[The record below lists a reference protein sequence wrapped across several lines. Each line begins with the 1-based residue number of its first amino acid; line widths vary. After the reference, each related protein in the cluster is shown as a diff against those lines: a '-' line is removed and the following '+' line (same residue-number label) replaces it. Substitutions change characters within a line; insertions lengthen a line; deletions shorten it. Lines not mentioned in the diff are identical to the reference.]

1 MAKPPLRPS
10 PGRGGGSKSNPRSVL
25 TWAILFL
32 LLATA
37 HPQSIHHHS
46 DLPQR
51 LVAST
56 PTQNL
61 HSDPSRRP
69 TQAGRSPAEI
79 PLLKND
85 ITTVKFRSTD
95 EDPSNHKLRA
105 LAPDYDSLSNSAVR
119 APLVQSIESP
129 SQGLSA
135 LPSAR
140 LLQDWEV
147 ENIVLLA
154 TIDGTIHA
162 RDRKTGNERWSLGIP
177 NSPMIETI
185 HHKLNRSDLEV
196 EGSQYG
202 DDYIFIVEPSKDG
215 NLYIQNRDP
224 RLGLQRLGVTVRSLA
239 AETPQFVDDPP
250 IVTISSQETTAYV
263 VDAATGN
270 ILQRFDK
277 YRGFSG
283 DGQSRSCRRLSG
295 FELDDPACDPIGTI
309 NLGRVEYTIQISHKV
324 TDQPLCT
331 IKFAE
336 WLPNKMDQD
345 LQQQYVAPLDNYYI
359 QSYYNGRVIG
369 IDDTENGKF
378 PRFTQMF
385 ETPVARVFDV
395 IRPLD
400 NRDETAKLVLLSRP
414 TDSPLVSSSEVWRNE
429 MQRAER
435 VFVNKTEAGIWYAMS
450 ELSYPGVTSGAAP
463 ASSNWNY
470 DSQPLNLDGDLE
482 EIIGVHVLS
491 HQDDNTPLR
500 LTISGPPTLT
510 DLAEEADRAMASL
523 ESKVP
528 PSLLPVV
535 SLPLMPLF
543 SLICACIF
551 LFVLGIQMRVPLMM
565 KLQRFLR
572 KAGVEV
578 AVEKLQS
585 QPTSPTTV
593 VPDQQEI
600 PIAEVTKDIDND
612 KDVDGVVSEAL
623 TKATATPVRSRAQSL
638 ATPVATPAKSA
649 RIVLSNDDSSEGESD
664 DDKDQ
669 PDSNGTAEA
678 GAPTRRRHAKRGKR
692 GGKKNKKLKK
702 TMKPE
707 AMDEIEQLV
716 TEVPTKDGLLQV
728 GKLKIDT
735 REDQCLGRG
744 SNGTAVFPGSLD
756 GREVAV
762 KRLIRSSNSLA
773 AKEIKHL
780 LSSDENP
787 HVIRYFG
794 KEESQ
799 HFTYIALER
808 FTTSLD
814 QFIERPLQYPE
825 LVKLPEGFA
834 IKDALRQITDGV
846 QHLHSLKLVHRDIK
860 PQNVLVKAVKSNRP
874 TDGLPKLQFVIS
886 DFGLCKPLEEGPES
900 TFAATANHTAAGTT
914 GWRAPELLVG
924 ARSAVSSSNTA
935 STSHSKSTTHSSDG
949 TVIDPPSGRRAT
961 KAIDIFSLGCVFYYV
976 MTQGRH
982 PFDVGGTSLGRDLN
996 IKENN
1001 FSTDDLRL
1009 HDYQFDADDLIMQML
1024 KHDPKERPTTD
1035 QILRHPYFW
1044 EMEDKLRFL
1053 CEVSDCYESEKNSI
1067 ANIHDESAPRT
1078 PAEQRS
1084 LAELAALEALA
1095 PNVIGPSRDWLRAL
1109 PRTFLI
1115 EMGKQRKYTGSKMI
1129 DLLRVIRN
1137 KYNHFK
1143 DLPDD
1148 VKEQMSGGSPKGV
1161 YEFWAKR
1168 FPSLLI
1174 NCHCLV
1180 LERGLV
1186 ERFSMERWFE

>member
-1 MAKPPLRPS
+1 MAKPPLRPAA
-10 PGRGGGSKSNPRSVL
+10 GRGGGSNANPKSML

-32 LLATA
+32 LLATT
-37 HPQSIHHHS
+37 QSQSVHQS
-46 DLPQR
+46 DVPQR

-56 PTQNL
+56 QSL
-61 HSDPSRRP
+61 RSESSRRP
-69 TQAGRSPAEI
+69 ARAGRSPAEI

-85 ITTVKFRSTD
+85 ITTARYYSTD
-95 EDPSNHKLRA
+95 EDTEHQKLRA
-105 LAPDYDSLSNSAVR
+105 LAPAYDSLSGSAVR
-119 APLVQSIESP
+119 APLVQQSIESSP
-129 SQGLSA
+129 RGGLSA

-185 HHKLNRSDLEV
+185 HHHVNRSDLDYD
-196 EGSQYG
+196 GSPYE
-202 DDYIFIVEPSKDG
+202 DDYMFIVEPSKDG
-215 NLYIQNRDP
+215 NLYVQHRDP
-224 RLGLQRLGVTVRSLA
+224 RIGLQRLGVTVKSLA
-239 AETPQFVDDPP
+239 AQTPQFVDNPP
-250 IVTISSQETTAYV
+250 IVTISSQETTAYI
-263 VDAATGN
+263 VDAATGT

-277 YRGFSG
+277 YRGFSS
-283 DGQSRSCRRLSG
+283 DDQSRSCRRLSG

-309 NLGRVEYTIQISHKV
+309 NLGRVEYTIQITHKI
-324 TDQPLCT
+324 TSQLLCT

-336 WLPNKMDQD
+336 WLPNKMDSD
-345 LQQQYVAPLDNYYI
+345 LQQQYVAPLDNYHI
-359 QSYYNGRVIG
+359 QSYYNGRIIG
-369 IDDTENGKF
+369 IDDSENGKI

-385 ETPVARVFDV
+385 DTPVARVFDV
-395 IRPLD
+395 VRPLD
-400 NRDETAKLVLLSRP
+400 NHDESANLVLLSRP
-414 TDSPLVSSSEVWRNE
+414 TDSPLLSSPEIWRNE

-435 VFVNKTEAGIWYAMS
+435 VFVNKTEAGVWYAMS
-450 ELSYPGVTSGAAP
+450 ELAYPGVTSGAAP

-470 DSQPLNLDGDLE
+470 DTQPLDLDGDLD
-482 EIIGVHVLS
+482 EIVGVHMLS
-491 HQDDNTPLR
+491 GHESTTPVR
-500 LTISGPPTLT
+500 LTISGPPPVT
-510 DLAEEADRAMASL
+510 DLAEEAENAMAAL
-523 ESKVP
+523 ESKIP
-528 PSLLPVV
+528 PALLPVV
-535 SLPLMPLF
+535 SHPLMSLF
-543 SLICACIF
+543 NIICVSIF
-551 LFVLGIQMRVPLMM
+551 LFAIGLQMRSPVMV

-578 AVEKLQS
+578 AAEKIQAPPAS
-585 QPTSPTTV
+585 PTSA
-593 VPDQQEI
+593 VPEEQDV
-600 PIAEVTKDIDND
+600 PVAEVAPQREAT
-612 KDVDGVVSEAL
+612 GVVSEVLENAI
-623 TKATATPVRSRAQSL
+623 TTPARSRAQS
-638 ATPVATPAKSA
+638 AAVSVASPVKTA
-649 RIVLSNDDSSEGESD
+649 RAPDPNDDSSDVDSE

-669 PDSNGTAEA
+669 PDSNSNGTVEGEA
-678 GAPTRRRHAKRGKR
+678 QPRRRHAKRGKR
-692 GGKKNKKLKK
+692 GGKKNKKGKK
-702 TMKPE
+702 TMNPD
-707 AMDEIEQLV
+707 AMDEKEQLV
-716 TEVPTKDGLLQV
+716 AETPTKDGLLQV
-728 GKLKIDT
+728 GKLRIDT
-735 REDQCLGRG
+735 KEDRCLGRG

-762 KRLIRSSNSLA
+762 KRLIRTSNSLA

-814 QFIERPLQYPE
+814 QFIERPLLYPD
-825 LVKLPEGFA
+825 LVKLPEGFDV
-834 IKDALRQITDGV
+834 KDALRQITDGV

-860 PQNVLVKAVKSNRP
+860 PQNVLVKAVKSSRP
-874 TDGLPKLQFVIS
+874 TNGLPKLQFVIS

-900 TFAATANHTAAGTT
+900 TFAPTANHTAAGTT

-924 ARSAVSSSNTA
+924 SRSAVTALNASSN
-935 STSHSKSTTHSSDG
+935 STSKSTTHSSET

-996 IKENN
+996 IKENK
-1001 FSTDDLRL
+1001 FSTEDLRL

-1044 EMEDKLRFL
+1044 DVADKLEFL
-1053 CEVSDCYESEKNSI
+1053 CDVSDCYEREKNSVP
-1067 ANIHDESAPRT
+1067 NIHDENAMRT
-1078 PAEQRS
+1078 PTEKAS
-1084 LAELAALEALA
+1084 LAELAALEILA
-1095 PNVIGPSRDWLRAL
+1095 PNVIGPSKDWLRAL
-1109 PRTFLI
+1109 PKTFLT

-1137 KYNHFK
+1137 KKNHFH
-1143 DLPDD
+1143 DLPED
-1148 VKEQMSGGSPKGV
+1148 VKEQMLGGSAKGY

-1174 NCHCLV
+1174 NCHCLIQ
-1180 LERGLV
+1180 ERGLV
-1186 ERFSMERWFE
+1186 GQFKMERWFE

>member
-1 MAKPPLRPS
+1 M
-10 PGRGGGSKSNPRSVL
+10 L
-25 TWAILFL
+25 TWAIILLFL
-32 LLATA
+32 AAAQT
-37 HPQSIHHHS
+37 QSVRQSEIT
-46 DLPQR
+46 QR

-56 PTQNL
+56 QAL
-61 HSDPSRRP
+61 RSESSRRP

-85 ITTVKFRSTD
+85 ITTVRFRSTD
-95 EDPSNHKLRA
+95 EDPNNHKLRA
-105 LAPDYDSLSNSAVR
+105 LAPAYDSLSGSAVR
-119 APLVQSIESP
+119 APLVQQSVESSP
-129 SQGLSA
+129 QGLSA

-177 NSPMIETI
+177 NSPMIQTI
-185 HHKLNRSDLEV
+185 HHKFNRSDMEAD
-196 EGSQYG
+196 GSQFE
-202 DDYIFIVEPSKDG
+202 DDFIFIVEPSKDG

-224 RLGLQRLGVTVRSLA
+224 HVGLQRLGVTVRSLA
-239 AETPQFVDDPP
+239 AETPQFVDNPP

-263 VDAATGN
+263 VDAATGT
-270 ILQRFDK
+270 ILQQFDK
-277 YRGFSG
+277 YRGFSAT
-283 DGQSRSCRRLSG
+283 DHSRSCRRLSG

-309 NLGRVEYTIQISHKV
+309 NLGRVEYTIQISHR
-324 TDQPLCT
+324 TTNQPLCT

-336 WLPNKMDQD
+336 WLPNKMDSD
-345 LQQQYVAPLDNYYI
+345 LQQQYVAPLDNYHI
-359 QSYYNGRVIG
+359 QSYYNGRIIG
-369 IDDTENGKF
+369 IDDAESRKI

-385 ETPVARVFDV
+385 DTPVARVFDV
-395 IRPLD
+395 VRPLD
-400 NRDETAKLVLLSRP
+400 NHDESTKLVLLARP
-414 TDSPLVSSSEVWRNE
+414 TDSPLSSSSEVWRNE

-435 VFVNKTEAGIWYAMS
+435 VFVNKTETGMWYAMS
-450 ELSYPGVTSGAAP
+450 ELSYPGVSSGAAP

-470 DSQPLNLDGDLE
+470 DTLPLDFDSDLE
-482 EIIGVHVLS
+482 EIVGVHVLTGLE
-491 HQDDNTPLR
+491 NTAPIR
-500 LTISGPPTLT
+500 LTISGPPMT
-510 DLAEEADRAMASL
+510 DVGEEAESAMAAF
-523 ESKVP
+523 ESKIP
-528 PSLLPVV
+528 PALLPVV
-535 SLPLMPLF
+535 SHPLMSVF
-543 SLICACIF
+543 NLICVSIF
-551 LFVLGIQMRVPLMM
+551 LFVIGIQMRIPMMM
-565 KLQRFLR
+565 KLQRLLR

-578 AVEKLQS
+578 AVDNLHPQPVS
-585 QPTSPTTV
+585 PTSGMPEE
-593 VPDQQEI
+593 QEI
-600 PIAEVTKDIDND
+600 PVAVVEEKSTSAT
-612 KDVDGVVSEAL
+612 VSEVL
-623 TKATATPVRSRAQSL
+623 ENVINTPARSRAQSM
-638 ATPVATPAKSA
+638 ATSIASPVKHA
-649 RIVLSNDDSSEGESD
+649 RIVEPTDDSSEGESED
-664 DDKDQ
+664 EKDQ
-669 PDSNGTAEA
+669 PEANSNETNEN
-678 GAPTRRRHAKRGKR
+678 GAQARRRHAKRGKR
-692 GGKKNKKLKK
+692 GGKKNKKAQK
-702 TMKPE
+702 TMNPE
-707 AMDEIEQLV
+707 VMDANEQLV
-716 TEVPTKDGLLQV
+716 AEVPTKDGLLQV

-735 REDQCLGRG
+735 KEDRCLGRG

-762 KRLIRSSNSLA
+762 KRLIRTSNSLA

-780 LSSDENP
+780 LSSDENA

-814 QFIERPLQYPE
+814 QFIERPLQYPD
-825 LVKLPEGFA
+825 LVKLPEGFDV
-834 IKDALRQITDGV
+834 KDALRQITDGV

-874 TDGLPKLQFVIS
+874 TNGLPKLQFVIS

-900 TFAATANHTAAGTT
+900 TFAPTANHTAAGTT

-924 ARSAVSSSNTA
+924 ARSSIAAPNSSSA
-935 STSHSKSTTHSSDG
+935 SHSKSTSHSSET
-949 TVIDPPSGRRAT
+949 TVLDPPSGRRAT

-1009 HDYQFDADDLIMQML
+1009 HGYQFDADDLIMQML
-1024 KHDPKERPTTD
+1024 KHEPKERPTTD

-1044 EMEDKLRFL
+1044 DVADKLEFL
-1053 CEVSDCYESEKNSI
+1053 CDISDCYEREKNSI
-1067 ANIHDESAPRT
+1067 PNIHDESAPRT
-1078 PAEQRS
+1078 PSERQS
-1084 LAELAALEALA
+1084 LLELDYLESRA
-1095 PNVIGPSRDWLRAL
+1095 PNVIGPSKDWLRAL
-1109 PRTFLI
+1109 PKTFLT

-1137 KYNHFK
+1137 KKNHFH
-1143 DLPDD
+1143 DLPED
-1148 VKEQMSGGSPKGV
+1148 VKEQMLGGSAKGY

-1180 LERGLV
+1180 LERDLV
-1186 ERFSMERWFE
+1186 GKFRMERWFE

>member
-1 MAKPPLRPS
+1 MVKPPLRPA
-10 PGRGGGSKSNPRSVL
+10 PGRGGGSNANPKSML
-25 TWAILFL
+25 TWAVLFL
-32 LLATA
+32 LLAAT
-37 HPQSIHHHS
+37 QSQSLHQS
-46 DLPQR
+46 DIPQR
-51 LVAST
+51 LVAA
-56 PTQNL
+56 TQSL
-61 HSDPSRRP
+61 RSESSRRP
-69 TQAGRSPAEI
+69 ARAGRSPAEI
-79 PLLKND
+79 SLLKND
-85 ITTVKFRSTD
+85 ITTARFYSTD
-95 EDPSNHKLRA
+95 EDTEHQKLRA
-105 LAPDYDSLSNSAVR
+105 LAPAYDSLSGSAVR
-119 APLVQSIESP
+119 APLVQQSIESSSP
-129 SQGLSA
+129 GGLSA

-185 HHKLNRSDLEV
+185 HHHVNRSDLDYD
-196 EGSQYG
+196 GSQYE
-202 DDYIFIVEPSKDG
+202 DDYMFIVEPSRDG
-215 NLYIQNRDP
+215 NLYVQHRDP
-224 RLGLQRLGVTVRSLA
+224 RIGLQRLGVTVKSLA
-239 AETPQFVDDPP
+239 AQTPQFVDNPP
-250 IVTISSQETTAYV
+250 IVTISSQETTAYI

-277 YRGFSG
+277 YRGFG
-283 DGQSRSCRRLSG
+283 DDQSRSCRRLSG

-309 NLGRVEYTIQISHKV
+309 NLGRVEYTIQITHRITS
-324 TDQPLCT
+324 QLLCT

-336 WLPNKMDQD
+336 WLPNKMDSD
-345 LQQQYVAPLDNYYI
+345 LQQQYVAPLDNYHI
-359 QSYYNGRVIG
+359 QSYYNGRIIG
-369 IDDTENGKF
+369 IDDSENGKI

-385 ETPVARVFDV
+385 DTPVARVFDV
-395 IRPLD
+395 VRPLD
-400 NRDETAKLVLLSRP
+400 NHDESANLVLLSRP
-414 TDSPLVSSSEVWRNE
+414 TDSPLLSSADVWRNE

-435 VFVNKTEAGIWYAMS
+435 VFVNKTEAGVWYAMS

-470 DSQPLNLDGDLE
+470 DAQPLDLDGDLD
-482 EIIGVHVLS
+482 EIVGVHMLS
-491 HQDDNTPLR
+491 GHEGTTPVR
-500 LTISGPPTLT
+500 LTISGPPPVT
-510 DLAEEADRAMASL
+510 DLVEEAEKAMAAL
-523 ESKVP
+523 ESKIP
-528 PSLLPVV
+528 PALLPVV
-535 SLPLMPLF
+535 SHPLMSVF
-543 SLICACIF
+543 NIICVSIF
-551 LFVLGIQMRVPLMM
+551 LFVIGLQMRSPIMV

-578 AVEKLQS
+578 AVDKIQAQTPS
-585 QPTSPTTV
+585 PTSAAPEE
-593 VPDQQEI
+593 QEL
-600 PIAEVTKDIDND
+600 PVAEVANEKDAP
-612 KDVDGVVSEAL
+612 GVVSEAL
-623 TKATATPVRSRAQSL
+623 ENAITTPARSRAHSV
-638 ATPVATPAKSA
+638 AASVASPVKTA
-649 RIVLSNDDSSEGESD
+649 RVPDPNDDSSDAESED
-664 DDKDQ
+664 GKDQ
-669 PDSNGTAEA
+669 PDSSFNGTAEGEA
-678 GAPTRRRHAKRGKR
+678 QPRRRHAKRGKR
-692 GGKKNKKLKK
+692 GGKKNKKGKK
-702 TMKPE
+702 TMDPE
-707 AMDEIEQLV
+707 AMDEKEQLV
-716 TEVPTKDGLLQV
+716 AEIPTKDGLLQV
-728 GKLKIDT
+728 GKLRIDT
-735 REDQCLGRG
+735 KEDRCLGRG

-762 KRLIRSSNSLA
+762 KRLIRTSNSLA

-814 QFIERPLQYPE
+814 QFIERPLQYPD
-825 LVKLPEGFA
+825 LVKLPEGFDV
-834 IKDALRQITDGV
+834 KDALRQITDGV

-874 TDGLPKLQFVIS
+874 TNGLPKLQFVIS

-900 TFAATANHTAAGTT
+900 TFAPTANHTAAGTT

-924 ARSAVSSSNTA
+924 SRSAVTALNVSSN
-935 STSHSKSTTHSSDG
+935 STSKSTTHSSET

-996 IKENN
+996 IKENK
-1001 FSTDDLRL
+1001 FSTEDLRL

-1024 KHDPKERPTTD
+1024 KHNPKERPTTD

-1044 EMEDKLRFL
+1044 DVADKLEFL
-1053 CEVSDCYESEKNSI
+1053 CDVSDCYEREKNSVP
-1067 ANIHDESAPRT
+1067 NIHDENAMRT
-1078 PAEQRS
+1078 PSEKAS
-1084 LAELAALEALA
+1084 LAELAALETLA
-1095 PNVIGPSRDWLRAL
+1095 PNVIGPSKDWLRAL
-1109 PRTFLI
+1109 PKTFLT

-1137 KYNHFK
+1137 KKNHFH

-1148 VKEQMSGGSPKGV
+1148 VKEQMLGGSANGY

-1174 NCHCLV
+1174 NCHCLIQ
-1180 LERGLV
+1180 ERDLV
-1186 ERFSMERWFE
+1186 GRFKMERWFE

>member
-1 MAKPPLRPS
+1 MAKPPLRPTA
-10 PGRGGGSKSNPRSVL
+10 GRGGGSNANPKSML
-25 TWAILFL
+25 TWAILLL
-32 LLATA
+32 LLATS
-37 HPQSIHHHS
+37 QSQSVHQS
-46 DLPQR
+46 DAPRR

-56 PTQNL
+56 QSLRPE
-61 HSDPSRRP
+61 SSRRP
-69 TQAGRSPAEI
+69 ARAGRSPAEI

-85 ITTVKFRSTD
+85 ITTAKFYSTD
-95 EDPSNHKLRA
+95 EDTEHQKLRA
-105 LAPDYDSLSNSAVR
+105 LAPAYDSLSGSAVR
-119 APLVQSIESP
+119 APLVQQSIESP
-129 SQGLSA
+129 SRGGLSA

-185 HHKLNRSDLEV
+185 HHHVNRSDLDP
-196 EGSQYG
+196 EGSQYE
-202 DDYIFIVEPSKDG
+202 DDYMFIVEPSKDG
-215 NLYIQNRDP
+215 NLYVQHRDP
-224 RLGLQRLGVTVRSLA
+224 RIGLQRLGVTVKSLA
-239 AETPQFVDDPP
+239 AQTPQFVDNPP
-250 IVTISSQETTAYV
+250 IVTISSQETTAYI

-283 DGQSRSCRRLSG
+283 DDQSRSCRRLSG

-309 NLGRVEYTIQISHKV
+309 NLGRVEYTVQITHKI
-324 TDQPLCT
+324 TSQLLCT

-336 WLPNKMDQD
+336 WLPNRMDSD
-345 LQQQYVAPLDNYYI
+345 LQQQYLAPLDNYHI
-359 QSYYNGRVIG
+359 QSYYNGRIIG
-369 IDDTENGKF
+369 IDDTENGKI
-378 PRFTQMF
+378 PRFTQIF
-385 ETPVARVFDV
+385 DTPVARVFDV
-395 IRPLD
+395 VRPLD
-400 NRDETAKLVLLSRP
+400 NHDESTNLVLLSRP
-414 TDSPLVSSSEVWRNE
+414 TDSPLLSSAEEWRNE
-429 MQRAER
+429 IQRAER
-435 VFVNKTEAGIWYAMS
+435 VFVNKTEAGGWYAMS
-450 ELSYPGVTSGAAP
+450 ELSYPGITSGAAP
-463 ASSNWNY
+463 ASSTWNY
-470 DSQPLNLDGDLE
+470 DALPLDLDGELD
-482 EIIGVHVLS
+482 EIVGVHTLS
-491 HQDDNTPLR
+491 GHESTTPGR
-500 LTISGPPTLT
+500 LTISGPPPVT
-510 DLAEEADRAMASL
+510 DLAEEAENAMAAL
-523 ESKVP
+523 ESKIP
-528 PSLLPVV
+528 PALLPVV
-535 SLPLMPLF
+535 SHPLMSVF
-543 SLICACIF
+543 NIICVSIF
-551 LFVLGIQMRVPLMM
+551 LFVVGLQMKSPIMV

-578 AVEKLQS
+578 AVEKIQAQTAS
-585 QPTSPTTV
+585 PTSAAHEAEE
-593 VPDQQEI
+593 VPVAGVADGKE
-600 PIAEVTKDIDND
+600 AT
-612 KDVDGVVSEAL
+612 GVVSEVLENAI
-623 TKATATPVRSRAQSL
+623 TTPARSRAQSV
-638 ATPVATPAKSA
+638 AASVASPVKTA
-649 RIVLSNDDSSEGESD
+649 RALDPNDDSSDGESED
-664 DDKDQ
+664 EKDQ
-669 PDSNGTAEA
+669 PDSNSNGAAEGDA
-678 GAPTRRRHAKRGKR
+678 QPRRRHAKRGKR
-692 GGKKNKKLKK
+692 GGKRNKKGKK
-702 TMKPE
+702 TMNPE

-716 TEVPTKDGLLQV
+716 AEIPTKDGLLQV

-735 REDQCLGRG
+735 KEDRCLGRG

-762 KRLIRSSNSLA
+762 KRLIRTSNSLA

-814 QFIERPLQYPE
+814 QFIERPLQYPD
-825 LVKLPEGFA
+825 LVKLPEGFDV
-834 IKDALRQITDGV
+834 KDALRQITDGV

-874 TDGLPKLQFVIS
+874 TNGLPKLQFVIS

-900 TFAATANHTAAGTT
+900 TFAPTANHTAAGTT

-924 ARSAVSSSNTA
+924 SRSAVAALSASSN
-935 STSHSKSTTHSSDG
+935 STSKSTTHSSET
-949 TVIDPPSGRRAT
+949 TVLDPPSGRRAT

-996 IKENN
+996 IKENK
-1001 FSTDDLRL
+1001 FSTEDLRL

-1024 KHDPKERPTTD
+1024 KHQPKERPTTD

-1044 EMEDKLRFL
+1044 DVADKLEFL
-1053 CEVSDCYESEKNSI
+1053 CDVSDCYEREKNSI
-1067 ANIHDESAPRT
+1067 SNIHDENAVRT
-1078 PAEQRS
+1078 PAEKAA
-1084 LAELAALEALA
+1084 LAELAALESLA
-1095 PNVIGPSRDWLRAL
+1095 PNVIGPAKDWLRAL
-1109 PRTFLI
+1109 PKTFLT

-1137 KYNHFK
+1137 KKNHFH

-1148 VKEQMSGGSPKGV
+1148 VKEQMLGGSAKGY

-1174 NCHCLV
+1174 NCHCLI
-1180 LERGLV
+1180 LDRGLV
-1186 ERFSMERWFE
+1186 GRFKMERWFE